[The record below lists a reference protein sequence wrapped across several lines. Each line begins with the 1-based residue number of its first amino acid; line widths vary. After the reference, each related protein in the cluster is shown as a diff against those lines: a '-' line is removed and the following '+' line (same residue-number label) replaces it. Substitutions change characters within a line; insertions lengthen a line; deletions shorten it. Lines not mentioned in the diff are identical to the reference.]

1 MFDEA
6 AIRAALRELP
16 LGGLRVYQTI
26 GSTNDEALVWAAQG
40 AVDLSVVVS
49 DEQTSGRGRSGRK
62 WATPAGSA
70 IAASV
75 ILQGAANDRGN
86 GRLAGLGAL
95 AMAEACDMH
104 GLLAQI
110 KWPNDVLLNGRKVG
124 GVLVEIRWHGQL
136 MESVVIGMGMN
147 ILRGSAP
154 PAAVAAFPATCMED
168 ELGRP
173 ADRLGVLRA
182 TVASVIRWRARLQS
196 DEFLKAWEDRLAFR
210 GSPVTLRRDNQDP
223 IVGSVDGLEGDGSLR
238 LKCADG
244 LVVVPMGEV
253 HLLPSDDRMH

>member
-1 MFDEA
+1 VFDEA

-16 LGGLRVYQTI
+16 LGGLRVYRTI
-26 GSTNDEALVWAAQG
+26 GSTNDEALAWAAQG
-40 AVDLSVVVS
+40 AADLSVVVS
-49 DEQTSGRGRSGRK
+49 DEQTSGRGRSGRN

-75 ILQGAANDRGN
+75 IIQGATANRRH

-95 AMAEACDMH
+95 AIAEACDVY
-104 GLLAQI
+104 GLRAKI

-124 GVLVEIRWHGQL
+124 GVLVEIRWHGDL
-136 MESVVIGMGMN
+136 MESAVIGMGIN

-154 PAAVAAFPATCMED
+154 RAGDVAFPATCIED

-182 TVASVIRWRARLQS
+182 TVASLISWLARLQS
-196 DEFLKAWEDRLAFR
+196 DEFLKAWEERLAFR
-210 GSPVTLRRDNQDP
+210 GGVVTLRRDSQPP
-223 IVGSVDGLEGDGSLR
+223 IVGSVEGLEGDGSLR
-238 LKCADG
+238 LGCVDG
-244 LVVVPMGEV
+244 FVSVPMGEV